1 MRKHIGPIRIGLGI
15 GLFLSFSICLPLGH
29 ACLNHV
35 SYANPASALSYPDSH
50 GQDKDWQSSA
60 VDENHKNDVCQA
72 CLLSQTLL
80 LFHGEP
86 EPVATRLISSTLDRT
101 YAPVIAITD
110 FFRSTPKRAPPA
122 CA

>member
-1 MRKHIGPIRIGLGI
+1 MRKQIGPIRIWLGI
-15 GLFLSFSICLPLGH
+15 GLFLAFSICLPLGH
-29 ACLNHV
+29 ACLNHI
-35 SYANPASALSYPDSH
+35 SYATPALALSHPDSH
-50 GQDKDWQSSA
+50 GQDKDWQSGS

-80 LFHGEP
+80 LFHGEV
-86 EPVATRLISSTLDRT
+86 ELVATRSISSTLDRL

-110 FFRSTPKRAPPA
+110 FFRSTSKRAPPA